1 MSRSD
6 AAPPQLSS
14 SVRRPTRLIVGSTRL
29 HMSMSR
35 SVVVLWARSPH
46 SLACVR
52 AAGSDI
58 CRHVGVGRHYMAAL
72 SPLGILLV
80 AGLAGALF
88 APCHPLAAQASDSTG
103 MPPLDQLALEAG
115 RASRRHPIRTVA
127 RTILC
132 EPTHP
137 LVDSA
142 ALAACAALD
151 PARAAAITAA
161 FARGLE
167 VPLAD
172 TTSDDSTLAL
182 CPADIDRVAEPRVL
196 AARLL
201 APIAGVNEGRWEGRL
216 TVEIR
221 CRASG
226 AGSSAGVRTM
236 GKEYLYQWNGREW
249 RLYQFA
255 WLRGDR

>member
-1 MSRSD
+1 MTHR
-6 AAPPQLSS
+6 ASS
-14 SVRRPTRLIVGSTRL
+14 T
-29 HMSMSR
+29 
-35 SVVVLWARSPH
+35 
-46 SLACVR
+46 
-52 AAGSDI
+52 
-58 CRHVGVGRHYMAAL
+58 
-72 SPLGILLV
+72 LGILLV
-80 AGLAGALF
+80 VGLAGGLF
-88 APCHPLAAQASDSTG
+88 GPCQPLAAQVWDSTG
-103 MPPLDQLALEAG
+103 MPSLDQLALEAG

-142 ALAACAALD
+142 SLAACAALD

-172 TTSDDSTLAL
+172 TTSDDSALAL
-182 CPADIDRVAEPRVL
+182 CPPDIDRVAEPRVL
-196 AARLL
+196 AARVL
-201 APIAGVNEGRWEGRL
+201 APIVGMNEGRWEGRL
-216 TVEIR
+216 TVEVR

-226 AGSSAGVRTM
+226 AGSGGGVRTM

-255 WLRGDR
+255 WLRADR